1 MDNKSSDGAPM
12 PSTDKAAVKLGGKYY
27 VTTAIDYVNAS
38 PHIGHAYEKIAAD
51 VLARY
56 HRMQGEDVFFLTGVD
71 EHGSKVEKSAQL
83 AGKSPK
89 EFCDEMSAKFIAAWK
104 NLDISYD
111 AFIRTT
117 EPRHALVVQ
126 EVFRR
131 LRDKGDIYKSSYTGL
146 YCDGCE
152 DFVRERDLVD
162 GNCVFHKVPPKTVQE
177 ENYFFKLTK
186 YKPMIKEWLEATPD
200 AVQPESRRKE
210 VINQLDDPELGD
222 FSVSRSRASLGWG
235 IPVPDDADQV
245 IYVWIDALSNYIT
258 GVGFNSDDA
267 QFSRFWPAN
276 VHLIGKDITKFHAI
290 YWPAMLMGAEVP
302 VPKQVY
308 AHGFITVEGQ
318 KLSKSIGNVIDP
330 NALVE
335 QFGEY
340 GSDALRFY
348 LLAATPFDQDGDY
361 SRDRLISSVNAN
373 LANNL
378 GNLLNRTLTL
388 VDKYCDGR
396 VPISDPEHTLR
407 EQSNSIHVI
416 IAQHME
422 RLEFAK
428 TIDAILALVDQ
439 TNKYLADEKP
449 WSLFKEGKDL
459 QGRDILYTALEVIRR
474 VAMEIYPF
482 TPKLAQ
488 AIWHQLGYEDN
499 IGKIGDSKKLD
510 GFFDTI
516 EPGQKVKNEGPI
528 FRRIGDEDD
537 PPGSAKPAGKKNN

>member
-1 MDNKSSDGAPM
+1 M
-12 PSTDKAAVKLGGKYY
+12 PTAENPPSKTGGKYY

-71 EHGSKVEKSAQL
+71 EHGSKVEKSAVQ

-89 EFCDEMSAKFIAAWK
+89 EFCDEMSGKFTYAWK
-104 NLDISYD
+104 NLDISYNS
-111 AFIRTT
+111 FIRTT
-117 EPRHALVVQ
+117 EARHALVVQ

-131 LRDKGDIYKSSYTGL
+131 LRDKGDIYKSSYSGL
-146 YCDGCE
+146 YCEGCE

-162 GNCVFHKVPPKTVQE
+162 GNCVLHKVPPKVVQE

-186 YKPMIKEWLEATPD
+186 YKPQIKQWIETNPD
-200 AVQPESRRKE
+200 AVQPESRRRE
-210 VINQLDDPELGD
+210 VLNQLDDPELGD
-222 FSVSRSRASLGWG
+222 FSVSRSRLSLSWG

-258 GVGFNSDDA
+258 GVGFRADDA
-267 QFSRFWPAN
+267 QFSRYWPASL
-276 VHLIGKDITKFHAI
+276 HLIGKDIIKFHAI
-290 YWPAMLMGAEVP
+290 YWPAMLMGAGIEIP
-302 VPKQVY
+302 LKIY

-361 SRDRLISSVNAN
+361 SKERLISTVNAN

-378 GNLLNRTLTL
+378 GNLLNRTLSL

-407 EQSNSIHVI
+407 EQANTVHVKV
-416 IAQHME
+416 AEHMQ

-449 WSLFKEGKDL
+449 WTLFKEGKDRE
-459 QGRDILYTALEVIRR
+459 GRDILYTSLEVIRR

-488 AIWHQLGYEDN
+488 AIWHQLGYDDH
-499 IGKIGDSKKLD
+499 IGTIGDAKKED

-516 EPGQKVKNEGPI
+516 QPGQIVRNEGPI
-528 FRRIGDEDD
+528 FRRIGEEDTD
-537 PPGSAKPAGKKNN
+537 IVTSKPAQKKNS